1 MGFGTEFGALLAG
14 IENYAGHLSGDA
26 ASMLVTAAWQGVILA
41 GLLAI
46 GLRLA
51 PRTTAA
57 YRFGLWSAGF
67 VTIAGVPFL
76 PALLHLSTATVAAG
90 QAVAAEPAKVWL
102 RLDPRWSIVLTVL
115 WVCASMIRAGDL
127 VVHSLRLR
135 KLWKSAVP
143 VKFDT
148 AFPAAVIAGRTAE
161 LCTTRELEKP
171 SVIGFLAPRILIPE
185 WLLARLTPAELNQIV
200 LHETEHL
207 RRGDDWTNLIQ
218 KLVLVLFPLN
228 PALIWIER
236 RLCLEREMA
245 CDEGVVR
252 RTHAPR
258 AYAACLASLA
268 ERGLQHRT
276 QALSLGAWQRRPE
289 LARRVHSLL
298 LRKRAL
304 GPAAARGLAA
314 SLGCGLLAG
323 SVALSLCRPMID
335 FSPAV
340 TTAAAQTGVASES
353 AGGGDRVY
361 PAAYQAVAARMPL
374 RGQARPYLTDLKATD
389 LKATLPVRRTAFAAA
404 ATGSRKSISHP
415 ALSGQSSPTLPAS
428 KLAAAAPREELLKAE
443 LPSATLQPEP
453 APEQHA
459 EQQWLVLTTW
469 EQVQTTEPEPP
480 ATEASEQP
488 AGEQPAP
495 VSRQNSSQITVTRLI
510 LRIIPATSTSPTM
523 PLRSGWLVFQL

>member
-1 MGFGTEFGALLAG
+1 MGFGTEFGALLAA
-14 IENYAGHLSGDA
+14 IENYAGHTSGDA

-57 YRFGLWSAGF
+57 YRFGLWAAGF
-67 VTIAGVPFL
+67 VAVAGLPFL
-76 PALLHLSTATVAAG
+76 PAVLHLLMTTAAAG
-90 QAVAAEPAKVWL
+90 TAVGAEPTKVWL
-102 RLDPRWSIVLTVL
+102 RFDPRWSVVLTGV
-115 WVCASMIRAGDL
+115 WACASLVRAGDL
-127 VVHSLRLR
+127 AVHSLRLR
-135 KLWKSAVP
+135 KLWKNALP
-143 VKFDT
+143 VEFET
-148 AFPAAVIAGRTAE
+148 AFPAAAPGGRTAQ

-185 WLLARLTPAELNQIV
+185 WLLARLTPAELDQIM

-207 RRGDDWTNLIQ
+207 RRGDDWTNLVQ

-258 AYAACLASLA
+258 AYAACLTSLA
-268 ERGLQHRT
+268 ERGLQHRA

-298 LRKRAL
+298 LRKRVM
-304 GPAAARGLAA
+304 GPVAARGLAA
-314 SLGCGLLAG
+314 ALGCGLLAG

-340 TTAAAQTGVASES
+340 TTIASAQSGLASE
-353 AGGGDRVY
+353 AAVGGDRVY
-361 PAAYQAVAARMPL
+361 PAAYQAVSARMPL
-374 RGQARPYLTDLKATD
+374 RGQARPYLTDLKAT
-389 LKATLPVRRTAFAAA
+389 LPVRRTAFAAA
-404 ATGSRKSISHP
+404 AAGSRKPTSRP
-415 ALSGQSSPTLPAS
+415 ASSGQSSSTA
-428 KLAAAAPREELLKAE
+428 LAKKPSAPREQLLKAE
-443 LPSATLQPEP
+443 LPPATLQPEP

-469 EQVQTTEPEPP
+469 EQVQTTEPESA

-488 AGEQPAP
+488 AGEQTTS
-495 VSRQNSSQITVTRLI
+495 VSRQSSGQQGSSQITVTRLI
-510 LRIIPATSTSPTM
+510 LRIIPATSTSPAM
-523 PLRSGWLVFQL
+523 PLHSGWLVFQL

>member
-1 MGFGTEFGALLAG
+1 MGFGTEFGAWLAG

-67 VTIAGVPFL
+67 AVVAGLPFL
-76 PALLHLSTATVAAG
+76 PTLLHLFIATAAAG
-90 QAVAAEPAKVWL
+90 TAVATEPAKVWL
-102 RLDPRWSIVLTVL
+102 RLDPRWSVVLTGV
-115 WVCASMIRAGDL
+115 WVCASLVRARDL
-127 VVHSLRLR
+127 AVHSLRLR
-135 KLWKSAVP
+135 KLWKSAVRA
-143 VKFDT
+143 KFDT

-161 LCTTRELEKP
+161 LCTTLELEKP
-171 SVIGFLAPRILIPE
+171 SVIGFFAPRILIPE
-185 WLLARLTPAELNQIV
+185 WLLARLTPAELEQIV

-218 KLVLVLFPLN
+218 KLALVVFPLN
-228 PALIWIER
+228 PALLWIER

-268 ERGLQHRT
+268 ERGLQHRA

-298 LRKRAL
+298 LRKRVM
-304 GPAAARGLAA
+304 GPVAARGLAA
-314 SLGCGLLAG
+314 ALGCGLVAG
-323 SVALSLCRPMID
+323 SVALSLCRPMIA

-340 TTAAAQTGVASES
+340 TTAAARTGLASE
-353 AGGGDRVY
+353 ATGGGDRADRGDRVY
-361 PAAYQAVAARMPL
+361 PGAYQAVAARMPW
-374 RGQARPYLTDLKATD
+374 RGQAHPYLTDLKATD
-389 LKATLPVRRTAFAAA
+389 LKATLPVRRPAFAA
-404 ATGSRKSISHP
+404 ATGSRK
-415 ALSGQSSPTLPAS
+415 PAS
-428 KLAAAAPREELLKAE
+428 RPASSIVPANKPAAPREQLLNAE
-443 LPSATLQPEP
+443 LPPAALQPE
-453 APEQHA
+453 PEQHA

-469 EQVQTTEPEPP
+469 EQVQTTEPESA

-488 AGEQPAP
+488 AGEEATP
-495 VSRQNSSQITVTRLI
+495 VTRQSSSQITVTRLI
-510 LRIIPATSTSPTM
+510 LRIIPATSTSPAV
-523 PLRSGWLVFQL
+523 PLHSGWLVFQL